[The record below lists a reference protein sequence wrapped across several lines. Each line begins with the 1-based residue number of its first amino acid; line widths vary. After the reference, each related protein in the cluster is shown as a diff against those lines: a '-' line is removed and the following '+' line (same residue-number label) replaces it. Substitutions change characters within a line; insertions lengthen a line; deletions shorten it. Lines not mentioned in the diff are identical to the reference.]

1 MPRRDMG
8 AAAADLQLKVVL
20 QGTRPP
26 LWRRIVVPS
35 DASLGTLHE
44 AIQLAFGWS
53 DDHLHLFADEFGRR
67 YGDSG
72 SDSADEDAV
81 ALGDVFSEDGA
92 RLRYTY
98 DFGDDWEHRITL
110 ERTLPRPAGVQ
121 RAVRCTGGRR
131 ADVPGEDIG
140 GVWGLAEV
148 LDALGDP
155 DGAEHELHGELIAR
169 LSAGGYDPA
178 AFDQDEI
185 TRRLARLVPDTVS
198 GTGNPS
204 RRGLAGSTLGRRPAA
219 EEATGCA
226 CGGCGTG
233 DLIEFDFEDLDEDAP
248 PLRPVTLAPREEL
261 IEAALRV
268 PLFDAARR
276 LSSWCVEGRQIT
288 AGKVLRP
295 AVARAATEEL
305 ELWKLADSGSVWADE
320 VSRAPALKS
329 LRSAAD
335 VPVLDEPWRLAV
347 DGELITLRGNR
358 AWGGDADDF
367 AGEDF
372 LAFWTA
378 TLGGL
383 LEEIIETGVPDGLP
397 GTLGAVIGENLAYG
411 GLDEL
416 TAEITDGLVGLL
428 YEVPDG
434 DWLDNDEVLGRAR
447 ADYPGGG
454 EFALVEALFTASF
467 RELGEGLARWGAV
480 EYEPGDREGA
490 SPVEL
495 LSAVMNAIGG
505 RDLKAPE
512 DLSGGPGGPGRNRGR
527 AARMRLTPL
536 GRYGVRA
543 HLMEYGVPAPLLGEY
558 AEADADTLLT
568 GILSYPPD
576 AMRQEVEGWLG
587 RRTAADAVVS
597 LIDACAGEGPEA
609 AAKRS
614 IAQLVLADIDDPRAL
629 RVLHKAAAAT
639 IEGCRQVAAATVG
652 MRPRAGGRMESPV
665 DRERVESSALWLMID
680 GLSVFAGDV
689 DSEELAQAFREDR
702 LMTAE
707 ALEQRVDD
715 LWKVAHPATARVL
728 AELGEGLRGVDKR
741 LAKRMRV
748 AANKARSRS

>member
-1 MPRRDMG
+1 MPRRETT
-8 AAAADLQLKVVL
+8 AATADLQLKVVL
-20 QGTRPP
+20 QGTKPP

-53 DDHLHLFADEFGRR
+53 DAHLHLFADEFGRR

-72 SDSADEDAV
+72 SDSVDEDTA
-81 ALGDVFSEDGA
+81 ALGGVFTEDGA

-110 ERTLPRPAGVQ
+110 ERTLPRPAGAQ

-131 ADVPGEDIG
+131 ADVPGEDLG

-148 LDALGDP
+148 LDLLGDA
-155 DGAEHELHGELIAR
+155 DGADHELYGELIADLR
-169 LSAGGYDPA
+169 AGGYDPA
-178 AFDQDEI
+178 VFDQDEI

-198 GTGNPS
+198 GAGKPS
-204 RRGLAGSTLGRRPAA
+204 RGGPAGSTGGRRPAVQ
-219 EEATGCA
+219 EAPGCV
-226 CGGCGTG
+226 CGRCRTG
-233 DLIEFDFEDLDEDAP
+233 DLIESDFEDLDEDVP

-276 LSSWCVEGRQIT
+276 LSSWCAEGRQIT

-305 ELWKLADSGSVWADE
+305 ELWKLADSGSAWADE
-320 VSRAPALKS
+320 TSRAAALKS

-347 DGELITLRGNR
+347 DGGLITLRGNR

-372 LAFWTA
+372 LAFWTG
-378 TLGGL
+378 TLGEL
-383 LEEIIETGVPDGLP
+383 LEEITETGVLDGLP
-397 GTLGAVIGENLAYG
+397 GNLGAVIGENLGG

-416 TAEITDGLVGLL
+416 TAEIADGMVGLM
-428 YEVPDG
+428 YDVPDG
-434 DWLDNDEVLGRAR
+434 DWLDMDEVLGRAR
-447 ADYPGGG
+447 EEYEGGA
-454 EFALVEALFTASF
+454 EFALVEALFSVSF
-467 RELGEGLARWGAV
+467 RKLGEVLTAWGAV
-480 EYEPGDREGA
+480 EYEPGEREGA
-490 SPVEL
+490 TPVEL
-495 LSAVMNAIGG
+495 LRAVMTVIGG
-505 RDLKAPE
+505 REPKAPE
-512 DLSGGPGGPGRNRGR
+512 ELSGGPGGPGRDRGR
-527 AARMRLTPL
+527 ADRMRLTPL

-543 HLMEYGVPAPLLGEY
+543 HLMDYGVPAPLLGEY

-576 AMRQEVEGWLG
+576 AMRQEVDGWLE
-587 RRTAADAVVS
+587 RRSAADAAVS
-597 LIDACAGEGPEA
+597 LLDACVGEGPEA

-629 RVLHKAAAAT
+629 KVLHKAAAAT

-652 MRPRAGGRMESPV
+652 MRPQADERTEPPV
-665 DRERVESSALWLMID
+665 DRERTEASALWLLID
-680 GLSVFAGDV
+680 GLSVFAGV
-689 DSEELAQAFREDR
+689 LDSEELAQGFRENR
-702 LMTAE
+702 LMTTE

-715 LWKVAHPATARVL
+715 LWRVAHPDTTLVL

>member
-1 MPRRDMG
+1 MSRRDVK

-26 LWRRIVVPS
+26 LWRRLVMPS

-53 DDHLHLFADEFGRR
+53 DDHLHVFADEFGRR
-67 YGDSG
+67 YGTFG
-72 SDSADEDAV
+72 SDSADEDAA
-81 ALGDVFSEDGA
+81 ALGDVFTEDGA

-110 ERTLPRPAGVQ
+110 ERTLPRPPGMQ

-148 LDALGDP
+148 LDLLGDP
-155 DGAEHELHGELIAR
+155 DGAEHELHGELITG
-169 LSAGGYDPA
+169 LSERGYNPS

-198 GTGNPS
+198 GTGKPS

-219 EEATGCA
+219 EEVTGCA
-226 CGGCGTG
+226 CGRCGTG
-233 DLIEFDFEDLDEDAP
+233 DLFEFDFEDLDEDAP

-261 IEAALRV
+261 VEAALEV

-276 LSSWCVEGRQIT
+276 LSSWCAEGRQIT

-295 AVARAATEEL
+295 AAARAVTEEL
-305 ELWKLADSGSVWADE
+305 ELWKLADSGSMWADE
-320 VSRAPALKS
+320 QSRAAALKS

-335 VPVLDEPWRLAV
+335 VPVLDEPWRLAL
-347 DGELITLRGNR
+347 DGGLITLSGNR

-367 AGEDF
+367 AGED
-372 LAFWTA
+372 LLEFWSG
-378 TLGGL
+378 TLSRL
-383 LEEIIETGVPDGLP
+383 LEEITETGVLNGLP
-397 GTLGAVIGENLAYG
+397 GTLDAVIGGNLADG

-428 YEVPDG
+428 YDVPDG
-434 DWLDNDEVLGRAR
+434 DWLDMDDVLGRAR
-447 ADYPGGG
+447 ADYRGGG
-454 EFALVEALFTASF
+454 EFALVEALFTTSF

-480 EYEPGDREGA
+480 EYAPGDREGA
-490 SPVEL
+490 TPVEL
-495 LSAVMNAIGG
+495 LRAVMNAMGG
-505 RDLKAPE
+505 REPKALE
-512 DLSGGPGGPGRNRGR
+512 DLPGGPGPDGGR

-576 AMRQEVEGWLG
+576 AMRQEVDGWLE
-587 RRTAADAVVS
+587 RRSAADAAVS
-597 LIDACAGEGPEA
+597 LLDACAGEGPEA

-614 IAQLVLADIDDPRAL
+614 IAQLVLADFDDPRAL
-629 RVLHKAAAAT
+629 KVLHKAAAAT
-639 IEGCRQVAAATVG
+639 TEGCRQVAAATLG
-652 MRPRAGGRMESPV
+652 THPRAGERMEPPV
-665 DRERVESSALWLMID
+665 DRDRVESSALWLMID
-680 GLSVFAGDV
+680 GLSVFAGVV
-689 DSEELAQAFREDR
+689 DSEELAQVLRENR

-715 LWKVAHPATARVL
+715 LWRVVHPATARVL